1 MAEIPLSSE
10 HPQLTL
16 EPHDGASWN
25 KDIRFMKICIKNLQ
39 NLNEG
44 EFYSSNHMTLEGTGD
59 TSLVFNM
66 QVERKENEDIGLFA
80 YMV

>member
-10 HPQLTL
+10 PPRLTL

-25 KDIRFMKICIKNLQ
+25 KDIRFMKIFIKNLQ

-44 EFYSSNHMTLEGTGD
+44 GYFSSNHMTLEGTGSD
-59 TSLVFNM
+59 TGLVFNV
-66 QVERKENEDIGLFA
+66 QVERKGDNVGLFG